1 MQLMS
6 NRDIL
11 ETYILCGKINKTDIE
26 SLDNESL
33 DIILDSNLDISNML
47 SEITKVKDANI
58 LCLGL
63 YLCIWIVLNQESVDI
78 GQYTLDQSARIIKS
92 YIKYLNKSL
101 LYTVVKELFDRITNN
116 IRKCKN
122 KLDVD
127 YILGEC
133 KVYNINYT
141 RNTVYIDNKI
151 YKFKR
156 VAFKNDIY
164 FDIYMDNIKVK
175 ENISAIRVYK
185 DKIDF
190 YTWNDTY
197 EILKNCFQ
205 KDIDLICIWYNT
217 QLKGKI
223 NKALSDVLNIGWIY
237 G

>member
-63 YLCIWIVLNQESVDI
+63 YMCIWIVLNQKSVDI

-190 YTWNDTY
+190 YTCNDTY

-217 QLKGKI
+217 QLRGKI